1 MDRNRKEQV
10 SSLFLFLFS
19 VLICFFSYKLS
30 IGSIHNPGGGFFPF
44 YLGIILG
51 LLSIGHF
58 AKAIARKRPAIVT
71 VKTLGPG
78 INWKNIIITVVALFS
93 YPLLL
98 GILGF
103 PVSTFLFTALFL
115 RFIEPK
121 RWAVVL
127 GTGGAVAVISYLVF
141 QYWLK
146 IQFPSGVFGV

>member
-1 MDRNRKEQV
+1 MDWNRKEQV

-19 VLICFFSYKLS
+19 VFICFFSFRLS

-44 YLGIILG
+44 YLGIVLG
-51 LLSIGHF
+51 LLSFGNF
-58 AKAIARKRPAIVT
+58 AKAIARKKPAIVT
-71 VKTLGPG
+71 IKTFDTD
-78 INWKNIIITVVALFS
+78 INWKNIIITVVVLFS

-121 RWAVVL
+121 RWSVVL
-127 GTGGAVAVISYLVF
+127 GTGGAVAIVSYLVF

-146 IQFPSGVFGV
+146 IQFPSGIFGV

>member
-1 MDRNRKEQV
+1 MDQNKKEQV

-19 VLICFFSYKLS
+19 VFICFFSFNLS

-51 LLSIGHF
+51 LLSIKHF
-58 AKAIARKRPAIVT
+58 TKAIARKKPAIET
-71 VKTLGPG
+71 IKTLDAG
-78 INWKNIIITVVALFS
+78 INWKNIIVTCVVLFC

-115 RFIEPK
+115 RFIEPQ
-121 RWAVVL
+121 RWPVVL
-127 GTGGAVAVISYLVF
+127 GTGGAVTIVFYFVF

-146 IQFPSGVFGV
+146 IQFPSGIFGI